1 MGGAGR
7 DDNGGEGLDA
17 IEEEDLKVEGGGGFA
32 DRADARAF
40 AAIACA
46 LALASATICAGLF
59 LGGGGCIIIKKK
71 EG

>member
-7 DDNGGEGLDA
+7 DDNGGGGLDA
-17 IEEEDLKVEGGGGFA
+17 TEEDLKVEGGDGFA
-32 DRADARAF
+32 NRDDARAF

-59 LGGGGCIIIKKK
+59 LGGGGCGIINKK